1 MINSRKG
8 ENKEMAKK
16 LSKRS
21 NRLISVMCICIF
33 AFSLVCLGSVLY
45 SLYETY
51 QENER
56 LQSEYQQIQQ
66 EMQYMEELFNK
77 VDKDGYYNVYADG
90 DIIVYDNEENPIIV
104 IIKK

>member
-1 MINSRKG
+1 MT
-8 ENKEMAKK
+8 KK

-45 SLYETY
+45 SLHQTY
-51 QENER
+51 LENER

-66 EMQYMEELFNK
+66 EMQHMEELFNK

>member
-1 MINSRKG
+1 
-8 ENKEMAKK
+8 MAKK